1 MAGKSGK
8 GKSDAGEEK
17 RELIVV
23 QGVVINSRLPSPA
36 LLERRF
42 EEIYRQVD
50 VGKKVI
56 RLVRGYFLNRLS
68 SLARKYYCEILPR
81 YAVRIADGLYIVPMG
96 KLVDLER
103 EISELKRLYADYEE
117 KLKAFFYRGEIPTD
131 VKRNAKF
138 YEEYKDIVLDYIKR
152 LSNGKVEIELP
163 NIVER
168 VRINL
173 YPLKIDP
180 ELWRSYVSDELREKE
195 SRLLKQLEEDIER
208 ARREAVQTAQA
219 DIKKRLLELNQA
231 AIKALNQLKKRKR
244 VNPATRNKIVR
255 MLDELK
261 KSNLFSDPEID
272 GLIRAYEGLSRA
284 IEEASE
290 KTSREEKVKVI
301 EEIGRIASVT
311 RAEEKPEE
319 EKREEKLADYVEVF
333 RDFADAIG
341 SRLKAEEPVIGELKE
356 VDKEFVEA
364 LGKLSEAIAS

>member
-1 MAGKSGK
+1 MAKK
-8 GKSDAGEEK
+8 RKSDSERK
-17 RELIVV
+17 ELIVV

-50 VGKKVI
+50 VGRKVI

-68 SLARKYYCEILPR
+68 SLARKYYCEILPK
-81 YAVRIADGLYIVPMG
+81 YAVRIADGLYIVPME

-103 EISELKRLYADYEE
+103 EIDELKRLYRDYEE

-180 ELWRSYVSDELREKE
+180 NLWKSYVSDELKKREHDLIK
-195 SRLLKQLEEDIER
+195 KLEEDIER

-219 DIKKRLLELNQA
+219 DIKKRLLELNEA
-231 AIKALNQLKKRKR
+231 AVKALNQLKKRRK
-244 VNPATRNKIVR
+244 VNQATRNKIVR

-272 GLIRAYEGLSRA
+272 GLIRAYEGLSKA
-284 IEEASE
+284 IEEASL
-290 KTSREEKVKVI
+290 KPVKEEEVKVI
-301 EEIGRIASVT
+301 EEIGKAASIET
-311 RAEEKPEE
+311 EEKHE
-319 EKREEKLADYVEVF
+319 EKKEEKLADYVEVF
-333 RDFADAIG
+333 KDFANAIDT
-341 SRLKAEEPVIGELKE
+341 RLKTEEPIIDELKE